1 LELVP
6 LYASHVPR
14 ILKAALSRYPA
25 HRFWSVSDTAHV
37 VLAQLLLDRASP
49 VLHHGST
56 VALVG
61 EQLPDLL
68 ALLARLLASTFQ
80 NMSDRQRV
88 VRVCLCACAVLRF
101 GFHGYN
107 KDMTRQGK
115 ARRGEARQETR
126 QGKTRHDT
134 TRHDNARQETRQGK
148 TRQDSKT
155 RQDKTRQGKARQDK
169 TTQDKTRQGK
179 TNTPD
184 PTGDS
189 KAKQDKTR

>member
-1 LELVP
+1 MELVP

-61 EQLPDLL
+61 EKLPDLL

-80 NMSDRQRV
+80 NMSDRQRL
-88 VRVCLCACAVLRF
+88 VRVRVGVCVPFFF
-101 GFHGYN
+101 GFWVFGFMAT
-107 KDMTRQGK
+107 KDKTRQGK
-115 ARRGEARQETR
+115 ARRGEARDKAR
-126 QGKTRHDT
+126 QGKT
-134 TRHDNARQETRQGK
+134 G
-148 TRQDSKT
+148 RQDKT
-155 RQDKTRQGKARQDK
+155 RQDKTQDMTRQDK
-169 TTQDKTRQGK
+169 IR
-179 TNTPD
+179 
-184 PTGDS
+184 
-189 KAKQDKTR
+189 